1 MLRKLILLF
10 SCAFW
15 LFSPQHASAAT
26 LSEDLNSAI
35 VYAYFKIGAPEA
47 NSQDLSFSSFQD
59 QIDELADPENGYH
72 VLSLSDVLSQQAQN
86 DTITPKSVVLT
97 FENFDQDF
105 LSSVWPILKDRNI
118 PFVLVVSS
126 SRLDDA
132 ERSGASPNWNDLKTI
147 SKSDL
152 AEFGILP
159 YRYTYGHSLSDADLK
174 LDINRAKSSFRD
186 HMGDDPKYFSYPYG
200 DYSPQMAGL
209 VEQQGFQAAFTQAS
223 GVLATSTPRYAI
235 PRFTM
240 TEGFADLDRFRMTS
254 LALPF
259 PVNQVKPDHTFITD
273 NPPSLTF
280 TIDDRIPAQ
289 DIKQLDCFASG
300 QGGLD
305 KKIDGKIV
313 TIVFPSAFDDSKA
326 RVNCTIPFVPEDE
339 DGVKDT
345 DNIRWRWT
353 GFQFIFPE

>member
-15 LFSPQHASAAT
+15 LFSPQHAIAAT

-47 NSQDLSFSSFQD
+47 NTQDLSLSSFQE
-59 QIDELADPENGYH
+59 QIDELSDPDNGYQ
-72 VLSLSDVLSQQAQN
+72 VLPLSDVLNRQKQN
-86 DTITPKSVVLT
+86 DTIAPKSVVLT

-105 LSSVWPILKDRNI
+105 LTSVWPILKDRKI
-118 PFVLVVSS
+118 PFVLSVST

-132 ERSGASPNWNDLKTI
+132 ERSGASPSWDDLKTI
-147 SKSDL
+147 SKSSL

-159 YRYTYGHSLSDADLK
+159 YRYVYGHSLSDADFK

-186 HMGDDPKYFSYPYG
+186 HMGDEPKYFSYPYG
-200 DYSPQMAGL
+200 DYTPQLANL
-209 VEQQGFQAAFTQAS
+209 VDQQGFQGAFTQAS
-223 GVLATSTPRYAI
+223 GVLATSTSRYAI

-254 LALPF
+254 MALPL
-259 PVNQVKPDHTFITD
+259 PVNQVKPDHTFVPD
-273 NPPSLTF
+273 NPPSLSF
-280 TIDDRIPAQ
+280 TIDDRIPLQ
-289 DIKQLDCFASG
+289 EIKQLDCFASG
-300 QGGLD
+300 QSGVD
-305 KKIDGKIV
+305 KKIDGKTV
-313 TIVFPSAFDDSKA
+313 TIVFPAAFDDSKA

-345 DNIRWRWT
+345 DNTRWRWA